1 MDIDTTADER
11 IIQLKLKARNYVD
24 KCVTL
29 PTEIDYLMAENLALI
44 GFQEAVTHELKSAQ
58 ERWK

>member
-11 IIQLKLKARNYVD
+11 IIQLKLKARSYVD

-29 PTEIDYLMAENLALI
+29 PTETDYLMAENLALI
-44 GFQEAVTHELKSAQ
+44 GFQEAVTCEIESAHEK
-58 ERWK
+58 WK